1 MKFKT
6 QIPPVLYSIEEA
18 IKTYRKFC
26 QNNIDKIPLDITVD
40 QALLLIFIERNPKLS
55 QKEMAEFLFKD
66 NASITRMI
74 ELMVKKNFLKR
85 EISKSDRRRYQLIIS
100 DNGNKT
106 LTLLAPT
113 VQYNRST
120 ALNGFTND
128 EIIQLYNSLQ
138 KIINNCE
145 KPNK

>member
-1 MKFKT
+1 MKLKT

-18 IKTYRKFC
+18 IKAYRKFC

-55 QKEMAEFLFKD
+55 QKEMAELLFKD

-85 EISKSDRRRYQLIIS
+85 EINKSDRRRYQLIIS

>member
-18 IKTYRKFC
+18 IKAYRKFC

-40 QALLLIFIERNPKLS
+40 QALLLIFIDRNPKLS
-55 QKEMAEFLFKD
+55 QKEMAELLFKD

-74 ELMVKKNFLKR
+74 ELMVKKGFLNRVINKG
-85 EISKSDRRRYQLIIS
+85 DRRRNQLIIS

-113 VQYNRST
+113 VEYNRST
-120 ALNGFTND
+120 ALNGFTNN

-138 KIINNCE
+138 KIISNC
-145 KPNK
+145 KTKQK